1 METAADVDTNKNT
14 NEKIYL
20 TALQVFLKIDFLLNI
35 HFIAFNHFFLFD
47 ISVSSLIVIVK
58 KNNYFFLGKTS

>member
-20 TALQVFLKIDFLLNI
+20 TALQVFLKIDFMLNI
-35 HFIAFNHFFLFD
+35 QFIVFTHFFLFD
-47 ISVSSLIVIVK
+47 ISVSI
-58 KNNYFFLGKTS
+58 

>member
-20 TALQVFLKIDFLLNI
+20 TALQVFLKIDVMLKI
-35 HFIAFNHFFLFD
+35 
-47 ISVSSLIVIVK
+47 
-58 KNNYFFLGKTS
+58 